1 MAIAFVHRT
10 HETQTSDHSAIEY
23 VLRIY
28 RSVIAVFLASVV
40 GITILLAAFSIAAPK
55 NSFGPRILGHQL
67 LVVRSGSMGPVF
79 PTGSVVAISSI
90 TAAEANNIPVGSIVA
105 FRSLANPNILITHRV
120 ISRLT
125 PTAGATAAEPAQYVT
140 KGDANAAED
149 GTILTAS
156 RIVGTYSF
164 SVPRAGY
171 ALVAIQKG
179 RLLVTFLI
187 AFIFASIAVM
197 LSHWAFESTETKE
210 NQ

>member
-10 HETQTSDHSAIEY
+10 HETQTSDVSAVEY
-23 VLRIY
+23 ALRMY
-28 RSVIAVFLASVV
+28 RGVIAVFLASVV
-40 GITILLAAFSIAAPK
+40 GITILLSVLSIAAPK
-55 NSFGPRILGHQL
+55 NSFGPKILGHQL

-79 PTGSVVAISSI
+79 PVGSVVGIAAI
-90 TAAEANNIPVGSIVA
+90 TPAQANNIAIGSIVA
-105 FRSLANPNILITHRV
+105 FRSLANPDILITHRV

-125 PTAGATAAEPAQYVT
+125 PAAGATAAEPAQYVT

-171 ALVAIQKG
+171 VLFAIQKG

-197 LSHWAFESTETKE
+197 LSHWAFEPTETKE

>member
-1 MAIAFVHRT
+1 
-10 HETQTSDHSAIEY
+10 
-23 VLRIY
+23 
-28 RSVIAVFLASVV
+28 V
-40 GITILLAAFSIAAPK
+40 GITILLSVLSIAAPK
-55 NSFGPRILGHQL
+55 NSFGPKILGHQL

-79 PTGSVVAISSI
+79 PVGSVVGIASI
-90 TAAEANNIPVGSIVA
+90 TPAQANNIAIGSIVA
-105 FRSLANPNILITHRV
+105 FRSLANPDILITHRV

-125 PTAGATAAEPAQYVT
+125 PAAGATAAEPVQYVT

-171 ALVAIQKG
+171 VLFAIQKG

-197 LSHWAFESTETKE
+197 LSHWAFESTKTKE